1 MHYGYKFV
9 SRECV
14 PEALR
19 CPAYSGTISRPDSAA
34 GAPPVLV
41 RMMRICHAY
50 YDQNRPHALRQT
62 LELADPDMKESD
74 LLRSVFQTLVRMEVD
89 AGGASLSDLQSGTIS
104 RPDSAAGAPP
114 ASDRKSTRLNSS
126 HVR

>member
-34 GAPPVLV
+34 GAPPALAG
-41 RMMRICHAY
+41 MMWICHAY
-50 YDQNRPHALRQT
+50 YDHNRPHALRQT

-74 LLRSVFQTLVRMEVD
+74 LLRSTDQIFVKMKVARRLAE
-89 AGGASLSDLQSGTIS
+89 AGGSM
-104 RPDSAAGAPP
+104 PAAMQGVECQR
-114 ASDRKSTRLNSS
+114 DMVVKR
-126 HVR
+126 